1 MSSMP
6 VLTYGALHKKTNA
19 LQNLVER
26 FNKLANCI
34 LQESNIQK
42 KVINQLKV
50 LYESLSKVYAG
61 SKSSASVVI
70 MDVEFLIP
78 VRIMWTAHL

>member
-78 VRIMWTAHL
+78 DRIMWTAHL